1 MRGASVVI
9 IALAMAAI
17 ALLLCPVSALA
28 GGTGSVS
35 VSVSI
40 GPCIRVTAS
49 GEVWSNTSALSLAEP
64 DFLTIMAR

>member
-1 MRGASVVI
+1 MRRVSVVAL
-9 IALAMAAI
+9 ALAMAAA

-35 VSVSI
+35 ISASI
-40 GPCIRVTAS
+40 GPCVRVTTG
-49 GEVWSNTSALSLAEP
+49 GEVLSNVSAFSLAEP